1 MPEEG
6 QKLLARFKGQVQTI
20 YLDPPFN
27 TGKQFEMKMRV
38 GAKGYRTGSPQVMY
52 RTVLPYWVTLRQ
64 HPAGI

>member
-38 GAKGYRTGSPQVMY
+38 GAKGYRTGSPSLS
-52 RTVLPYWVTLRQ
+52 LPMMTGGRI
-64 HPAGI
+64 AATI